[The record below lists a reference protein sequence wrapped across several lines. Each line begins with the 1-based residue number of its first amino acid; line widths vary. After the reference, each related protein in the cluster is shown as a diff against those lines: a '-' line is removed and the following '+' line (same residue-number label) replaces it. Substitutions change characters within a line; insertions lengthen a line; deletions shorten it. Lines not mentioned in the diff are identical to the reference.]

1 MSEECRYSHLL
12 MAVLKGNAMAVGRER
27 ETHTAKARGLAD
39 LGGPLAS
46 PVSLSLHAYERIQ
59 LAILENRLP
68 PGTPVA
74 EPRLAQ
80 EFDISRTVLREAL
93 VRLEAEGYL
102 VRGKGGRRRVFRMSR
117 QDAIDIYECRGALE
131 GLAAASAASRAK
143 PRDLRRAGQLLE
155 GCREALTQGALDRVV
170 SCSAEF
176 HDIVIASAANAKL
189 TNLMSVLQPQLR
201 LNRWLML
208 HHATRDG
215 DYITENS
222 RLLDAIATHQARR
235 AEEQARFSAQQDLKA
250 VLCLFDKG
258 ILSETDEI
266 TLRL

>member
-1 MSEECRYSHLL
+1 
-12 MAVLKGNAMAVGRER
+12 MAADRDR
-27 ETHTAKARGLAD
+27 ETYAGESRGVAE

-46 PVSLSLHAYERIQ
+46 PVSLSQHAYERIQ
-59 LAILENRLP
+59 QAILENRLP

-131 GLAAASAASRAK
+131 GLAAGLAASRAQ
-143 PRDLRRAGQLLE
+143 PPDLDRARQLLE
-155 GCREALTQGALDRVV
+155 GCQKALERGALDQVV

-176 HDIVIASAANAKL
+176 HDIVIMSAANAKL
-189 TNLMSVLQPQLR
+189 TSLMSILQPQLR

-215 DYITENS
+215 DYISENS
-222 RLLDAIATHQARR
+222 HLLDAITTHQSQR

-250 VLCLFDKG
+250 VLYLFDKG
-258 ILSETDEI
+258 ILSETRDGTYGLGVLGTNEPQ
-266 TLRL
+266 RE